1 MVPHPGYNTV
11 TLENDVAVVTLRGM
25 PPPRELRRA
34 GVYPVTLNSARG
46 APAAG
51 TEVSLTGWGLTSGS
65 GGGVVAAELATTR
78 MRVAPTAD
86 CVAYLVARALATV
99 GIDDARMICASL
111 GDETSSCSGDSGGTF
126 ERFLFFFFQRK
137 ERGGGGEEEGGGGV
151 APGWEAGWGG
161 GLAERGG
168 CMGCGAT

>member
-11 TLENDVAVVTLRGM
+11 TLENDLAVVTLRGM

-34 GVYPVTLNSARG
+34 GVYPVTLNGARG

-86 CVAYLVARALATV
+86 CVAYLTAWGLATV

-126 ERFLFFFFQRK
+126 GRFLFFFKRK
-137 ERGGGGEEEGGGGV
+137 GGGGV
-151 APGWEAGWGG
+151 GG
-161 GLAERGG
+161 GLGGRCGEAHPTPTAPAGLPGGTDG
-168 CMGCGAT
+168 CMY